1 MLFVALTFSLIAGLQ
16 LTVCFEWVCES
27 CLRKASSY
35 ILCGNGIWSRL
46 KEILSSTGKLVGVD
60 KLKNFGNLHITIQ
73 FLLKNSS
80 VLWCFILPAL
90 HRKGGGGGRERG
102 KGRGIINSE
111 HVRCKRNMR
120 LCIGAEFCSRC
131 PVFGGSVVPHQHLQ
145 LKIFSAKEG
154 CKCLH
159 LSCQG
164 LLWSGFFLLFPL
176 LNWFSGS
183 FQPLWGCEVDGRV
196 ELTIFLQALLSAV

>member
-1 MLFVALTFSLIAGLQ
+1 
-16 LTVCFEWVCES
+16 
-27 CLRKASSY
+27 
-35 ILCGNGIWSRL
+35 
-46 KEILSSTGKLVGVD
+46 
-60 KLKNFGNLHITIQ
+60 
-73 FLLKNSS
+73 
-80 VLWCFILPAL
+80 
-90 HRKGGGGGRERG
+90 
-102 KGRGIINSE
+102 
-111 HVRCKRNMR
+111 MR
-120 LCIGAEFCSRC
+120 FCIGAEFCSRC

-159 LSCQG
+159 LSCQR

-196 ELTIFLQALLSAV
+196 ELTIFLQALLSAVWALGKQHKPCFYIQSLFLRLVLNNETQKSDLLSMLLFQRRLETMSVGKKRPLQ

>member
-1 MLFVALTFSLIAGLQ
+1 MLFIALTFSQIAGLQ

-35 ILCGNGIWSRL
+35 ILCGNGIWSWL

-90 HRKGGGGGRERG
+90 HRRGEGWKGSYEQWAC
-102 KGRGIINSE
+102 E
-111 HVRCKRNMR
+111 TYERNMR
-120 LCIGAEFCSRC
+120 LCIGADFCSRC
-131 PVFGGSVVPHQHLQ
+131 PVFGSSIVPHWHLQ
-145 LKIFSAKEG
+145 LKIISARKG

-159 LSCQG
+159 LSCQC
-164 LLWSGFFLLFPL
+164 LLWSGFFLLFSL
-176 LNWFSGS
+176 LSWFCGS
-183 FQPLWGCEVDGRV
+183 FQPLWGCDVNERV
-196 ELTIFLQALLSAV
+196 ELTVFLQALLSAAWG